1 MWEQVVKKLNDTKL
15 QVNNIKQQAEDCRE
29 EIHIQAD
36 TLIQTY
42 AEYNEFE
49 EKEIEE
55 ELQTSLDELERI
67 RDVIE
72 SGNLEELL
80 KNDSGEIL

>member
-1 MWEQVVKKLNDTKL
+1 MWEEVVKKISDTKT
-15 QVNNIKQQAEDCRE
+15 QINNIKQQAEDCRE

-42 AEYNEFE
+42 AEYNEFD
-49 EKEIEE
+49 EKEIQK
-55 ELQTSLDELERI
+55 ELQMSLDELDEI

-80 KNDSGEIL
+80 KNEREIR